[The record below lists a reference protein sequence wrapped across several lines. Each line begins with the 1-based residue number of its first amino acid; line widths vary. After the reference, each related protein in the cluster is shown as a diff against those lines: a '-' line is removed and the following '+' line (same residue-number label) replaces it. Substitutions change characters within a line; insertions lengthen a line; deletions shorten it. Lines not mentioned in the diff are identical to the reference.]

1 MICRGH
7 RRGMTIQ
14 LTEPQLSGLFVPLV
28 TPFRRNG
35 AIDTSA
41 LEALAHHVLDE
52 GAVGLVA
59 LGTTAE
65 AATLSRDER
74 HQVLDVC
81 ATVCRERA
89 ARLIAGA
96 GSNDTAASAAELQD
110 LVKWPAIDAALTV
123 IPYYTR
129 PGARG
134 VLAHFTA
141 LAATSPVP
149 MVIYHIPHRT
159 GQQVSAQVM
168 LELAALPGVAGVK
181 YAQGGIDADTVTLLG
196 SAPSGFAVLAGE
208 DAVASALLAIG
219 AAGAI
224 MASAHVCTSQYAALV
239 RAWLDGDARTARPL
253 GHRLAA
259 LSVVLFAEP
268 NPAVIKA
275 VLHARGL
282 IETPDVRLPLLPASP
297 ETTAAALHL
306 ADR

>member
-1 MICRGH
+1 
-7 RRGMTIQ
+7 MTSEP
-14 LTEPQLSGLFVPLV
+14 TEPDLGGLLVPLI
-28 TPFRRNG
+28 TPFMPDG
-35 AIDTSA
+35 AVDTSA
-41 LEALAHHVLDE
+41 LEALANHVLDE
-52 GAVGLVA
+52 GAAGLVA

-81 ATVCRERA
+81 AAVCRERSV
-89 ARLIAGA
+89 RLIAGS

-110 LVKWPAIDAALTV
+110 LVKWPPVDAALTV

-149 MVIYHIPHRT
+149 LVIYHIPHRT

-181 YAQGGIDADTVTLLG
+181 YAPGGIDAEAVTLLG

-208 DAVASALLAIG
+208 DSVASALLALG

-224 MASAHVCTSQYAALV
+224 MASAHVCTSQYAALI
-239 RAWLDGDARTARPL
+239 RAWLDDDARTARAL

-259 LSVVLFAEP
+259 LSVALFAEP
-268 NPAVIKA
+268 NPTVIKA

-282 IETPDVRLPLLPASP
+282 IATPDVRLPLLQASP
-297 ETTAAALHL
+297 ETTATALGL
-306 ADR
+306 AGW